1 MKALDA
7 SPHDSHCQAANCPW
21 GVAVH
26 DEFLCHVTAYG
37 VCGGRRVGV
46 PLGTYRA
53 PNIALA
59 LWWLRD
65 RATWI
70 SERLDPSPD
79 CGYFP
84 AQALFPMTADAP
96 DIPAALRTWR
106 DEAAQQESA
115 AEVLTAGRLMRYA
128 VRDETTEFELLAES
142 VDALRMQRAIPI
154 ADTPAAESQPDHR
167 GPLVTHAN
175 INDRGEFSPAVF
187 SGLPSG
193 AALLTALESST
204 VVFSSAAG

>member
-1 MKALDA
+1 M
-7 SPHDSHCQAANCPW
+7 
-21 GVAVH
+21 H

-53 PNIALA
+53 PTLPLA

-79 CGYFP
+79 NDRFP
-84 AQALFPMTADAP
+84 PQALFEMSADAP
-96 DIPAALRTWR
+96 DVPGAFRAWR
-106 DEAAQQESA
+106 DGAAHQEKA
-115 AEVLTAGRLMRYA
+115 AEALAGGELLRFA
-128 VRDETTEFELLAES
+128 VQDDTTEYELLAES
-142 VDALRMQRAIPI
+142 VDALRMQRAIPVL
-154 ADTPAAESQPDHR
+154 TPSAAESQPDLR
-167 GPLVTHAN
+167 VPLVASAN
-175 INDRGEFSPAVF
+175 EMMGDAFGPQGFG
-187 SGLPSG
+187 GLPSG
-193 AALLTALESST
+193 AVLLATLESST